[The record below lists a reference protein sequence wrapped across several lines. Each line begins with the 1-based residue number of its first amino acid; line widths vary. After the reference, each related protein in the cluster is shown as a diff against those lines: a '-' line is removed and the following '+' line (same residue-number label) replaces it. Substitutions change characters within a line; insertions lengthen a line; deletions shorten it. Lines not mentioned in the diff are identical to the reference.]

1 MIMLPTGAG
10 HLVNELRVPAA
21 AAHGVSVFI
30 RREVSGDAEAI
41 RSVTAAAF
49 ARPEED
55 VPAEAPLVDWLR
67 ASSAWIP
74 ELSLVALGADGDV
87 IGHVV
92 CTRGTVATAPV
103 LALGPLSVRPD
114 RQRRGVGQA
123 LMHAVLSAGDALGE
137 PLVALLGSTGYY
149 PRFGFRLAS
158 EYGITPKH
166 PEWAEHFQVR
176 TLTAY
181 DPAVR
186 GEFAYPE
193 PFDRV

>member
-1 MIMLPTGAG
+1 VRARAPHCG
-10 HLVNELRVPAA
+10 
-21 AAHGVSVFI
+21 SVLI
-30 RREVSGDAEAI
+30 RREVPEDADVI

-49 ARPEED
+49 ARPGED
-55 VPAEAPLVDWLR
+55 VPVEAPLVDWLR
-67 ASSAWIP
+67 ADPAWIP
-74 ELSLVALGADGDV
+74 ELSLVAVGSDGDV
-87 IGHVV
+87 AGHVV
-92 CTRGTVATAPV
+92 CSRGTVGLARV

-114 RQRRGVGQA
+114 WQGRGVGKA
-123 LMHAVLSAGDALGE
+123 LVHSVLGAADALGE
-137 PLVALLGSTGYY
+137 PLVVLLGSTGYY

-181 DPAVR
+181 DPTVR

-193 PFDRV
+193 PFDRL